1 RLRRPRLRLVRHLE
15 RGRDRRAHRA
25 RPPPALALRSLLRL
39 RAGRDRQPR
48 RGLPARLRG
57 ALPLPGAPL
66 ARRARLARPLMRRP
80 ALLLGVQVAA
90 VTASLG
96 CLVAIAALHP
106 RRLDLTPERRFTLS
120 PYTREVLGRLTG
132 DVRITLFY
140 SSQAGA
146 LRRARSLRRAS
157 ARACSRVPPR
167 CRPTRGSW
175 WWPGRRAISARPR
188 WRRSPPTSRAAAT
201 PSSSA
206 TRGRRPASR
215 RSSAASASS
224 WRAISWWTSARGSS
238 APTASRRASPT

>member
-1 RLRRPRLRLVRHLE
+1 PRLRLVRHLE
-15 RGRDRRAHRA
+15 RGIDRRAHRA
-25 RPPPALALRSLLRL
+25 RSHPALALRSLLRL

-90 VTASLG
+90 VTAILG

-132 DVRITLFY
+132 DVRISLFY

-146 LRRARSLRRAS
+146 LRREMSDLLALYQEAQPRITVRALDLD
-157 ARACSRVPPR
+157 
-167 CRPTRGSW
+167 
-175 WWPGRRAISARPR
+175 
-188 WRRSPPTSRAAAT
+188 RSPGMAKRLGVGSFNTAALEAGERHEPGECRGEEGVAAGLRAGAGT
-201 PSSSA
+201 PA
-206 TRGRRPASR
+206 
-215 RSSAASASS
+215 
-224 WRAISWWTSARGSS
+224 
-238 APTASRRASPT
+238 